1 MKIYLLILSLFFSL
15 SFSQDEG
22 YIWPTDA
29 SKTVTAFF
37 GEMRPNRYHTGIDI
51 RTFGINGKEIYAIE
65 DGYVYRIG
73 ISNHKYGN
81 VLYLKLKDENIAVYS
96 HLDRF
101 NPIIQKAASQI
112 QDQENSY
119 SIDYFLEPGLI
130 NVNKGDIIGYTGDTG
145 GLSGPHLHFEIRD
158 KINQPIN
165 PFNTNLKDFFIDNIA
180 PIPKSI
186 AFIPKSDSTL
196 INGTYF
202 SKNFE
207 LIKKDD
213 KNYFLQDTLNII
225 GDFGI
230 AIQIIDKVNGQPFKY
245 GIYSLE
251 LFIDNMKTYEINFD
265 LTSFEQS
272 NQLYLERDYE
282 LYTSKNEEFYRLFKS
297 EFEKNY
303 FVDDASLEK
312 ISTEPGLHSFK
323 ILAKDIR
330 ENQTE
335 ISGYFKNQNTVQP
348 KYDYYQLKN
357 GKWKIDFH
365 NINEIQGFKSAL
377 HSSKNNIEDK
387 IITDYVIVNDTSLI
401 ISNSNNTFNV
411 LEFYLQY
418 SDNRTEKNYILLD
431 DDPIN
436 INGDFFINHNNQ
448 GLSVNFIEQEFS
460 NKVPYLSFRKGENL
474 FKKPMYRNNKN
485 VLTSDL
491 FSASEFLELENLSI
505 NYDDDFIISKK
516 LEFQSMLTLPQSFNQ
531 KTFKNGQISISHDKN
546 TFFDTTLVYVTHP
559 PIKNFNNQSIIAPF
573 YVGPSSIPF
582 NKSLDL
588 SLFLPS
594 QKDLTHMLVC
604 SYDKN
609 KNDWI
614 PLNTKMDS
622 INNNLETEIRSGAI
636 IGVIEDK
643 NKPKIRSIVPRNNAT
658 YLASDIDRFNIEI
671 TDDFAGVNFDNGI
684 ELILNGK
691 KILTGFNIFQKKI
704 IANVK
709 GDTKL
714 GENNY
719 KLTVYDN
726 ANNKNQIEGFFYI
739 KEQTE

>member
-15 SFSQDEG
+15 FFSQDEG

-51 RTFGINGKEIYAIE
+51 RTFGVNGKEVYAIE

-81 VLYLKLKDENIAVYS
+81 VLYIKLKDENIAVYS

-101 NPIIQKAASQI
+101 NPIIQKAARQI
-112 QDQENSY
+112 QNQENSY

-130 NVNKGDIIGYTGDTG
+130 NVNKGDIVGYTGDTG

-180 PIPKSI
+180 PIPQSI
-186 AFIPKSDSTL
+186 AFIPKSDSTM

-202 SKNFE
+202 PKNFD
-207 LIKKDD
+207 LIKKDNN
-213 KNYFLQDTLNII
+213 NYHLEDTLNIT

-230 AIQIIDKVNGQPFKY
+230 ALQIIDKVNGQPFKY

-251 LFIDNMKTYEINFD
+251 LFIDSLKTYEINFD

-282 LYTSKNEEFYRLFKS
+282 LYTSKNEEYYRLFKS

-303 FVDDASLEK
+303 FVNDTSLEK
-312 ISTEPGLHSFK
+312 INVGPGLHSFK

-330 ENQTE
+330 DNQTE
-335 ISGYFKNQNTVQP
+335 VTGYFKNQNTLMP

-365 NINEIQGFKSAL
+365 NIGKIQGFKSAL
-377 HSSKNNIEDK
+377 YSSKNNIEDK
-387 IITDYVIVNDTSLI
+387 IVTDYIIVNDTSLI
-401 ISNSNNTFNV
+401 ISNSNKTFNV
-411 LEFYLQY
+411 LEFYVQY
-418 SDNRTEKNYILLD
+418 SNNRTAKNYILLD
-431 DDPIN
+431 ENPIN

-448 GLSVNFIEQEFS
+448 GLTINFIEQDFS
-460 NKVPYLSFRKGENL
+460 NRIPHLSFRKGEKL
-474 FKKPMYRNNKN
+474 FKKPMYRNKKN
-485 VLTSDL
+485 VLSSIL
-491 FSASEFLELENLSI
+491 FKPNEFLELKNISI
-505 NYDDDFIISKK
+505 EYHDDFIISKK
-516 LEFQSMLTLPQSFNQ
+516 LDFQSMLTLPQSFNQ
-531 KTFKNGQISISHDKN
+531 KTFKNGQISISHDKQ
-546 TFFDTTLVYVTHP
+546 TFFDTTLVYITHP
-559 PIKNFNNQSIIAPF
+559 PIKNFNSQSIIAPF
-573 YVGPSSIPF
+573 YIGPSSIPF
-582 NKSLDL
+582 NKPLDV

-594 QKDLTHMLVC
+594 QKDLTHMLIC
-604 SYDKN
+604 SYDRKKN
-609 KNDWI
+609 NWV
-614 PLNTKMDS
+614 PLNTNTDLT
-622 INNNLETEIRSGAI
+622 NNNLETEIRSGAI
-636 IGVIEDK
+636 IGVIEDN
-643 NKPKIRSIVPRNNAT
+643 NKPKIRNIVPRNNAT
-658 YLASDIDRFNIEI
+658 YLVEDIDRLNIEI
-671 TDDFAGVNFDNGI
+671 TDDFAGVNYDTGI

-691 KILTGFNIFQKKI
+691 IILTGFNVFQKKI
-704 IANVK
+704 IADVK
-709 GDTKL
+709 GEIKL
-714 GENNY
+714 GENSY
-719 KLTVYDN
+719 KLTVYDK
-726 ANNKNQIEGFFYI
+726 AKNKNQVEGVFYI
-739 KEQTE
+739 KEATE